1 MALGAE
7 GAAKPRLQDVT
18 WHGQAVLST
27 ADKGTMCF
35 LLFIPPSTAAPEQKV
50 RGVEQQHDVHV
61 HRKVGLMWYQFCAL
75 QMCACCS
82 VSDLGLPGVPLVMFA
97 PHRAPGCCHART
109 LL

>member
-35 LLFIPPSTAAPEQKV
+35 LSS
-50 RGVEQQHDVHV
+50 
-61 HRKVGLMWYQFCAL
+61 YL
-75 QMCACCS
+75 Q
-82 VSDLGLPGVPLVMFA
+82 VQ
-97 PHRAPGCCHART
+97 
-109 LL
+109 LLLSRS